1 MSLTDHARPADAP
14 TPTAATKPRAPRPRV
29 RLPWLLVTAGLFVLI
44 VMLVLWALSSAS
56 ERTQVLVVVE
66 PVAAGEPIPDS
77 AIGATGLS
85 NDDGFGRIYV
95 ESQRSEIVGAVAVAD
110 LEPGD
115 LLGPALVTNA
125 PDTFTGE
132 RLVGAVLRAGR
143 YPEAIQR
150 GDEALAV
157 SIVDRAAV
165 DPATVPVRVVAVTF
179 SETAEASVT
188 LAVAEEDAALV
199 GTWAGTDELVVVVRP
214 IGIDE

>member
-1 MSLTDHARPADAP
+1 MSLTDHARPTDAP
-14 TPTAATKPRAPRPRV
+14 TRTATTKPRAPRPRV

-56 ERTQVLVVVE
+56 GRTQVLVVIE

-77 AIGATGLS
+77 AIGTTGLS

-95 ESQRSEIVGAVAVAD
+95 ESQRSEIVGAVAIAD

-143 YPEAIQR
+143 YPEEIQR

-157 SIVDRAAV
+157 SIVDRAAA
-165 DPATVPVRVVAVTF
+165 DPATVSVRGVAVSF

-188 LAVAEEDAALV
+188 LAVAEEDAPLV

-214 IGIDE
+214 IGVDE